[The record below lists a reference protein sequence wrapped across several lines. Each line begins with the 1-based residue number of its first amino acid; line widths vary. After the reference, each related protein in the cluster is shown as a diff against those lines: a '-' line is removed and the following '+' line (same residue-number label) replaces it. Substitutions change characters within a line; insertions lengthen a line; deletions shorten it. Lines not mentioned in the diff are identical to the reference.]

1 MDSPDTSINLDAFDL
16 TLAEVSGYINLTATT
31 GKLILNGVTHGLV
44 VNGSVTVEE
53 GTNFSGSYFHNGV
66 LKLNKLVEQI
76 DHLVVLQANITN
88 YPNTDQ
94 FVYWDTTL
102 NVLKRR
108 DATTVSPVNGSKIHF
123 LALDVPTADVDL
135 SAYDKLKITQD
146 PAITIPNGTYN
157 LLFGDDCELSLTV
170 TDMDKIGLGSAN
182 YGYINGYVI
191 ENSKIPSYKKME
203 AITSDRVLGVTDVFW
218 DKTYTNEGA
227 TGPVEITL
235 PPLMPNMKINFIKIA
250 DYEFKAK
257 CSGSDTMREQGT
269 GVMFDTQ
276 YEVVRIF
283 GSTNTWINSGGVPGG
298 ILQGTNWYGDGSDGD
313 ADFDGSAVSGF
324 TLNDSVYSV
333 TSMEDGPMK
342 VLNFSSLIIRNG
354 YTLTVS
360 DRCRGL
366 LVYVQTSCT
375 LEGTGKISMT
385 GRGAK
390 GDPDTLFGVAPGGLI
405 IRRYKT
411 GSTDSDSTANPLL
424 GCGADAEN
432 SESVYQNATFSNGK
446 TYVVARIGK
455 NGGAGND
462 VDGTTSTANG
472 SPGEDGA
479 NLFSQ
484 METGGGGGGADNYGS
499 GFAHPGDGKNGTC
512 FSGGSGGGGAGGH
525 NSNSTG
531 QTATIDGGPGGNG
544 EGYDNKGAGGGAGN
558 PGGTGGTNRGNAGED
573 GTGGL
578 LMLFVGGILAVNTS
592 ASIEANGKIG
602 GDALTGGD
610 GGSSGG
616 GNTLVLCNEKG
627 TGSNEPIVGTNIF
640 ADGGAAMNLGG
651 KGGDGSAILDTID

>member
-250 DYEFKAK
+250 DYEFTTLKPNLGIVEYRDYQ
-257 CSGSDTMREQGT
+257 SF
-269 GVMFDTQ
+269 VMAD
-276 YEVVRIF
+276 I
-283 GSTNTWINSGGVPGG
+283 PGIIEG
-298 ILQGTNWYGDGSDGD
+298 ASDG
-313 ADFDGSAVSGF
+313 
-324 TLNDSVYSV
+324 
-333 TSMEDGPMK
+333 
-342 VLNFSSLIIRNG
+342 
-354 YTLTVS
+354 
-360 DRCRGL
+360 RGL
-366 LVYVQTSCT
+366 GIEFLKHIERTKT
-375 LEGTGKISMT
+375 LLYMIDM
-385 GRGAK
+385 
-390 GDPDTLFGVAPGGLI
+390 
-405 IRRYKT
+405 
-411 GSTDSDSTANPLL
+411 ANYR
-424 GCGADAEN
+424 E
-432 SESVYQNATFSNGK
+432 
-446 TYVVARIGK
+446 
-455 NGGAGND
+455 
-462 VDGTTSTANG
+462 
-472 SPGEDGA
+472 
-479 NLFSQ
+479 
-484 METGGGGGGADNYGS
+484 
-499 GFAHPGDGKNGTC
+499 
-512 FSGGSGGGGAGGH
+512 
-525 NSNSTG
+525 
-531 QTATIDGGPGGNG
+531 
-544 EGYDNKGAGGGAGN
+544 
-558 PGGTGGTNRGNAGED
+558 
-573 GTGGL
+573 
-578 LMLFVGGILAVNTS
+578 ML
-592 ASIEANGKIG
+592 
-602 GDALTGGD
+602 D
-610 GGSSGG
+610 
-616 GNTLVLCNEKG
+616 
-627 TGSNEPIVGTNIF
+627 
-640 ADGGAAMNLGG
+640 
-651 KGGDGSAILDTID
+651 